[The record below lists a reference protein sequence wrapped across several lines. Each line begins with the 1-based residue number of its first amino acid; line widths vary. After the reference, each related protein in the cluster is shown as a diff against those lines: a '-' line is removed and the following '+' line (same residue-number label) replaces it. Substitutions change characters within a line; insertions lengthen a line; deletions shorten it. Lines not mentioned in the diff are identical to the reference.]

1 MKILNFTGKVQ
12 SYLFIFFVFSLFH
25 LNSLFASNF
34 LTGPD
39 ILISDTLINSTFKI
53 QGSETCG
60 TVFIMGHKF
69 PGVNTP
75 PGQAV
80 FVLFTAAHVLEDI
93 KEDHAT
99 IFWVIA

>member
-1 MKILNFTGKVQ
+1 
-12 SYLFIFFVFSLFH
+12 
-25 LNSLFASNF
+25 
-34 LTGPD
+34 
-39 ILISDTLINSTFKI
+39 
-53 QGSETCG
+53 
-60 TVFIMGHKF
+60 MGHKF
-69 PGVNTP
+69 PGVTTP